1 MEPGSKEWMNARKSQ
16 KKKDNWTA
24 IMVVVFIFIL
34 GMLAGIVGI
43 YYAVVKDSTQEVV
56 TQPVTPQPAPK
67 ERPSLFNR

>member
-1 MEPGSKEWMNARKSQ
+1 
-16 KKKDNWTA
+16 
-24 IMVVVFIFIL
+24 MVVVFIFIL